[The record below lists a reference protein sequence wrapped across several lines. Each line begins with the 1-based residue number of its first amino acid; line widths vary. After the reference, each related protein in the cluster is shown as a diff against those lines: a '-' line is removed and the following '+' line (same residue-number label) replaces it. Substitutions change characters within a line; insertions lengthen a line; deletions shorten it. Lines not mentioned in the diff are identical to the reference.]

1 MTTVTTNWVP
11 AGDTGEKLYACTK
24 AMSDA
29 LTAVGLLKTSDAG
42 QIDLTAITSITPP
55 AVAPSSTTTE
65 YAYEMRRLQAAGKP
79 TVYIRVSYCVV
90 ATTANSASTYKVAV
104 YFRAGSYTDGNGTLA
119 GVVAAYNFN
128 HYAGTTGPGIA
139 TSMTVSRPLYVA
151 SDGANYLT
159 VVNDPVS
166 VANTGSNGYSFMSFF
181 CERTVDYLSG
191 EYDANGF
198 IGGNCGV
205 SAAASSSFQVL
216 NFVTGAAYSSS
227 DMPYQIPGSIF
238 TSSGTLSTAT
248 IMTLSIVVPEP
259 KGPAIGSVLAY
270 AADTTVS
277 GRYDIAMYGVTRRY
291 MDIGKMYVAKWPYLN
306 IAQSRPLVRFD

>member
-42 QIDLTAITSITPP
+42 QIDLTAITSIAPP
-55 AVAPSSTTTE
+55 AVAPASTATE
-65 YAYEMRRLQAAGKP
+65 YAYEMRRLQSAGKP

-90 ATTANSASTYKVAV
+90 ASTANSASTYKVAA
-104 YFRAGSYTDGNGTLA
+104 YFRAGSGTDGNGTLA
-119 GVVAAYNFN
+119 GVVTAFNYN
-128 HYAGTTGPGIA
+128 HYSAAAGPGSA
-139 TSMTVSRPLYVA
+139 TSMTAPRPLYVA

-166 VANTGSNGYSFMSFF
+166 VANASGYSFMSFF

-191 EYDANGF
+191 EYDSNGF
-198 IGGNCGV
+198 IGGSCGV
-205 SAAASSSFQVL
+205 TALSGAAFQVL
-216 NFVTGAAYSSS
+216 NFVTGAAYLSG
-227 DMPYQIPGSIF
+227 DLPYQVPGSIF

-291 MDIGKMYVAKWPYLN
+291 MDIGKPYTVRWPYLTP
-306 IAQSRPLVRFD
+306 AQSRPLVRFD